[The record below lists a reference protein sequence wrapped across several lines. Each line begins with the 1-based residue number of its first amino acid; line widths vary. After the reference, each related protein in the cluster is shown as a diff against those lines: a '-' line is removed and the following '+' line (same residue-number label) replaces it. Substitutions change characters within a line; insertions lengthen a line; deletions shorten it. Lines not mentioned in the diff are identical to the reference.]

1 MVSLDSRT
9 RQTTTKQERSP
20 VEEVLGLE
28 DQFVN
33 RHVDPTSEEIDQ
45 MLKALGFSSL
55 DALIDETVPS
65 SIRLQKPLDLPE
77 QKSEHEAL
85 KQLRAIASE
94 NQVFRSFIGMGY
106 YDCITPAAIQ
116 RNILENPG
124 WYTAYTPYQP
134 EIAQGRLEALLNF
147 QTMVSDL
154 TGLEI
159 ANSSLLDEATAA
171 AEAMSMSVGV
181 SKSKATTFFVSEECH
196 PQTIEV
202 LQTRAQPL
210 GLDILVGNHRE
221 FDFSTPIFGALLQY
235 PTTEGKICD
244 YREFV
249 EKAHE
254 QKALVTVAAD
264 PLSLALLTPPGEWGT
279 DIAVGSSQRFGVPL
293 GYGGPH
299 AAYFATKEKYKRQLP
314 GRLVGVS
321 KDTQGKP
328 ALRLA
333 LQTREQHIRRDRA
346 TSNICTAQVLLAV
359 IASMYGVY
367 HGPDGIKRIAEK
379 VHRLTVTLA
388 EGLKR
393 IGYTI
398 ASEPYFDTL
407 KIETNNAPQTQ
418 QAILQ
423 AAEEQQINL
432 RSYADG
438 ALGISLDEA
447 TTVEDVTTLLQLFA
461 GTETLPFS
469 LEELV
474 PELTFEFPELF
485 NRTSSYLTEAV
496 FNQYHS
502 ETKLVR
508 YLNHLQSKD
517 LSLTTSMIPLGSCTM
532 KLNAAAEMY
541 PVTWAEFGKIHPFAP
556 KSQTKGYQ
564 TLFEQL
570 ETWLSE
576 ITGFAD
582 ISLQPNAGA
591 QGEYTG
597 LLVIRQYHQTRGEG
611 HRNICL
617 IPESAHGTNP
627 ASAVMCGMK
636 VVPIQC
642 NERGDIDL
650 DDLRTKA
657 EKHSDNLAA
666 LMVTYPSTHGVFET
680 EIQTICETVHQHG
693 GQVYL
698 DGANMNAQ
706 LGLCRPGDYG
716 ADVCHLN
723 LHKTFCIPHGGGGP
737 GMGPIGVQE
746 HLKPFLPRHPVIET
760 GGEQA
765 IGAVAAAPWGS
776 PSILPISWMFIAMM
790 GGTGLTHASKVAI
803 LNANYMA
810 HRLDEHYPVLYKGNA
825 DLVAHECIIDLRL
838 VKKSANIG
846 VDDIAK
852 RLMDFGFHAPT
863 VSWPVAGTMMIEPTE
878 SESKEELDRF
888 CDAMIAI
895 RQEIAAIE
903 MGEVDPE
910 NNVLKNAPHTH
921 EMVIGDDWQN
931 PYSREKAAYPT
942 DWLRDY
948 KFWPAVGRIDNAF
961 GDRNLVCSCVGM
973 EAYTE

>member
-171 AEAMSMSVGV
+171 AEAMSMSVSV

-264 PLSLALLTPPGEWGT
+264 PLSLALLTPPGEWGA

-447 TTVEDVTTLLQLFA
+447 TTVEEVTNLLQLFA

-474 PELTFEFPELF
+474 PELTFDFPETF
-485 NRTSSYLTEAV
+485 SRTSSYLTEAV

-597 LLVIRQYHQTRGEG
+597 LLVIRQYHQIRGQG

-617 IPESAHGTNP
+617 IPESGNGTNP
-627 ASAVMCGMK
+627 ASAGM
-636 VVPIQC
+636 
-642 NERGDIDL
+642 
-650 DDLRTKA
+650 
-657 EKHSDNLAA
+657 
-666 LMVTYPSTHGVFET
+666 
-680 EIQTICETVHQHG
+680 
-693 GQVYL
+693 
-698 DGANMNAQ
+698 
-706 LGLCRPGDYG
+706 
-716 ADVCHLN
+716 
-723 LHKTFCIPHGGGGP
+723 
-737 GMGPIGVQE
+737 
-746 HLKPFLPRHPVIET
+746 
-760 GGEQA
+760 
-765 IGAVAAAPWGS
+765 
-776 PSILPISWMFIAMM
+776 
-790 GGTGLTHASKVAI
+790 
-803 LNANYMA
+803 
-810 HRLDEHYPVLYKGNA
+810 
-825 DLVAHECIIDLRL
+825 
-838 VKKSANIG
+838 
-846 VDDIAK
+846 
-852 RLMDFGFHAPT
+852 
-863 VSWPVAGTMMIEPTE
+863 
-878 SESKEELDRF
+878 
-888 CDAMIAI
+888 
-895 RQEIAAIE
+895 
-903 MGEVDPE
+903 
-910 NNVLKNAPHTH
+910 
-921 EMVIGDDWQN
+921 
-931 PYSREKAAYPT
+931 
-942 DWLRDY
+942 
-948 KFWPAVGRIDNAF
+948 
-961 GDRNLVCSCVGM
+961 
-973 EAYTE
+973 